1 MNIWQGQ
8 HPFLEFS
15 FYNSIPRPSS
25 VMKLVIQS
33 EKVKSNLEVNRFDF
47 FCLMKNYTDWERL
60 SLIERG
66 RNVLSASVCVMK

>member
-1 MNIWQGQ
+1 MNISHGQ

-33 EKVKSNLEVNRFDF
+33 EKVKSNLEVNRFDHF
-47 FCLMKNYTDWERL
+47 LLNEKFYRL
-60 SLIERG
+60 GETKLIERG